1 LPATIPFPLIL
12 LLILVQV
19 SATASGD
26 LMVAHGMRQR
36 PPRLPWVIVGTA
48 VLATGFGIFAMLL
61 HWVPLSVMAPA
72 GAGSYL
78 LVTLLS
84 RLILKEQISTL
95 RWTGTLLLATGVLLV
110 ILTNK
115 PD

>member
-1 LPATIPFPLIL
+1 LPATIPFPVLL
-12 LLILVQV
+12 LLILLQV

-36 PPRLPWVIVGTA
+36 PMRLPWVIFGTA
-48 VLATGFGIFAMLL
+48 VLASGFGIFAMLL
-61 HWVPLSVMAPA
+61 RWVPLSVMAPA

-84 RLILKEQISTL
+84 RVILKEHVSPL
-95 RWTGTLLLATGVLLV
+95 RWTGTMLLATGVLLV

-115 PD
+115 PE